1 MAKPKRPD
9 YSKIDAVAKGNAV
22 TAPEKPQEAVQ
33 EVSAVSGKGKAV
45 QPSRVNLVAV
55 TGHFPEDVR
64 RLLKVISA
72 ETGKRQQD
80 LLGEALNHL
89 FVAYGKPEIAP
100 TEKPAG

>member
-9 YSKIDAVAKGNAV
+9 YSKIDAVAKGNTV
-22 TAPEKPQEAVQ
+22 TVPEKPKEALQ
-33 EVSAVSGKGKAV
+33 DISAVSEQGKTV
-45 QPSRVNLVAV
+45 QRSRVNLVAV

-64 RLLKVISA
+64 RLLKLISA

-100 TEKPAG
+100 TEKPAS